1 MRTIKMSFLSF
12 LLMILLLMSTTA
24 VHAFATEDPCFD
36 LGTTIGKSGDTVRIE
51 LKLRNNPGITAFSVS
66 IGYSSKDL
74 ELIDIENGGL
84 FDDAVS
90 VGKLNVNP
98 VTVSW
103 YAADSEN
110 KTDNGTAAVLVFKI
124 RDNASDSSVTLTY
137 NPENVFD
144 NRLQNKEFSVSD
156 GFVYIGKKP
165 TDYLLGDASGD
176 GIIEVTD
183 GTFLQRDIALIE
195 TPYTKAELL
204 RGDADQNGKIEI
216 FDVTAIQYYLANMKT
231 QFPIGTRI
239 E

>member
-36 LGTTIGKSGDTVRIE
+36 LGTAIGKSGDTVRIE

-110 KTDNGTAAVLVFKI
+110 KTANGTAAVLVFKI
-124 RDNASDSSVTLTY
+124 RDNTSDSSVTLTY

-144 NRLQNKEFSVSD
+144 NRLQNKEFSVSN
-156 GFVYIGKKP
+156 GFVYIGEKP